1 MLRAVLRARPRRASS
16 LSLALR
22 AASCMQPGR
31 VLRWGRAVVVSRDCQ
46 PRVPSACRALP
57 SVPTLVWSRG
67 AATLH
72 QSTCPLFGTFHHR
85 FLFIAPPHRCSCS
98 KTKAHGTPA
107 TAARSLVG
115 LQHGSN
121 PLHLGVIACLVRELH
136 LRHELLLTPHGLDLY
151 SHPPHTPPVVK
162 LKRRPH
168 PPPQRPAQHRVRTL
182 DLSMV

>member
-31 VLRWGRAVVVSRDCQ
+31 VLRWGRAVVVLETANPAFPLRAV
-46 PRVPSACRALP
+46 RCR
-57 SVPTLVWSRG
+57 RF
-67 AATLH
+67 
-72 QSTCPLFGTFHHR
+72 QRLFGVGRQRPCTNQHVHCLER
-85 FLFIAPPHRCSCS
+85 STIVFLFIASPRRCSCS

-136 LRHELLLTPHGLDLY
+136 LRHELLLAPHGLDLY